1 MINGSGIRFCNSNFR
16 LNGLLTEVASD
27 KQNGETKI
35 TTSCKN
41 AVFDLLC
48 FCKFNQIRR
57 NNNQQSSKL

>member
-16 LNGLLTEVASD
+16 LNGLVTEVASV
-27 KQNGETKI
+27 KQNGEKMIATL
-35 TTSCKN
+35 CKN

-57 NNNQQSSKL
+57 NNSQQSSQP

>member
-27 KQNGETKI
+27 KQNGEKKT

>member
-1 MINGSGIRFCNSNFR
+1 MITGSGIRFCNSNFR

-27 KQNGETKI
+27 KQNGEKKI